1 MKQCPTILLHL
12 NMNIQILHTFVFTF
26 PLVLTKEKLLNNQE
40 LLELI
45 TNSFILMIF
54 IFKSRVIVV

>member
-1 MKQCPTILLHL
+1 MKQCPIILLHP

-26 PLVLTKEKLLNNQE
+26 HLVLTKEKLFDNQE

-45 TNSFILMIF
+45 INSFILMIF
-54 IFKSRVIVV
+54 IFKSRVIM

>member
-1 MKQCPTILLHL
+1 MKQCSIILLHP

-26 PLVLTKEKLLNNQE
+26 PLVLTKEKLFDNQE

-45 TNSFILMIF
+45 INSFILMIF
-54 IFKSRVIVV
+54 IFKSREIM

>member
-1 MKQCPTILLHL
+1 MEQCPIILLHP

-26 PLVLTKEKLLNNQE
+26 PLVLTKEKLFNNQE

-45 TNSFILMIF
+45 INSFILMIF
-54 IFKSRVIVV
+54 IFKSRVMM

>member
-1 MKQCPTILLHL
+1 MKQCPIILLHP

-26 PLVLTKEKLLNNQE
+26 PLVLTKEKLFDNQE

-45 TNSFILMIF
+45 INSFILMIF
-54 IFKSRVIVV
+54 IFKSREIM